1 MGPDN
6 RKRENMEHTRD
17 EYREL
22 VQQCADQGRAL
33 AQMMASNGL
42 FEPLYLYHRPSEP
55 GKPGRL
61 FLARD
66 SAPVPDGVTLT
77 TGEGLRANVPYADFF
92 AWVHPRAKRAPIL
105 ALPADHAQA

>member
-1 MGPDN
+1 
-6 RKRENMEHTRD
+6 MEQTRD

-22 VQQCADQGRAL
+22 VQQCAEQGQAL
-33 AQMMASNGL
+33 ARMMASNGTL
-42 FEPLYLYHRPSEP
+42 EPLDLYHRPSEP

-66 SAPVPDGVTLT
+66 SAPVPAGVVLT

-92 AWVHPRAKRAPIL
+92 AWVHQRARRAPIL
-105 ALPADHAQA
+105 AIPADHAPA